1 MLNKDKVF
9 LFERYSLYKS
19 KKIIS
24 KINKRK
30 LIKSSPLKLEYSNLL
45 IDTYKINYIKRWI
58 VSLLSVISKKGNIV
72 KYNTYINN
80 VLIKIKQK
88 YNLFNFFSVIEENL
102 TIVFNTFKKRIAGK
116 NLLIPIGLT
125 YSKRVNA
132 MSKLIITSLK
142 LRKEKS
148 FSDKLYNE
156 LIDSYNNKGLSIM
169 KKLNYTKQLKDIITN
184 IRFLNEKY

>member
-9 LFERYSLYKS
+9 LFERYSLYS
-19 KKIIS
+19 AKKIIS

-30 LIKSSPLKLEYSNLL
+30 LIKSSISKTEYSNTL
-45 IDTYKINYIKRWI
+45 IDTYKVNYIRRWVI
-58 VSLLSVISKKGNIV
+58 SLLSVISKKGSNI
-72 KYNTYINN
+72 KYSTYIGN
-80 VLIKIKQK
+80 VLSKIKQK
-88 YNLFNFFSVIEENL
+88 YNLFNFFSIIEENL

-125 YSKRVNA
+125 HYKRVNA

-142 LRKEKS
+142 LRKERS

-156 LIDSYNNKGLSIM
+156 LIDAYNNKGLSII
-169 KKLNYTKQLKDIITN
+169 KKLNYTKQLKDVITN

>member
-9 LFERYSLYKS
+9 LFERYSLYKA

-30 LIKSSPLKLEYSNLL
+30 LIKSSLLKLEYSNVL
-45 IDTYKINYIKRWI
+45 INTYKINYIRRWVI
-58 VSLLSVISKKGNIV
+58 SLLSVISKKGSSI
-72 KYNTYINN
+72 KYNTYIGI
-80 VLIKIKQK
+80 VLSKLKQK
-88 YNLFNFFSVIEENL
+88 YNLFNFFSIIEENL

-125 YSKRVNA
+125 NYKRVNA

-142 LRKEKS
+142 LRKERS

-156 LIDSYNNKGLSIM
+156 LIDAYNNKGLSII
-169 KKLNYTKQLKDIITN
+169 KKLNYTKQLKDVITN